1 MKSSS
6 DGVMGR
12 GWDVPESANV
22 YVDVGVDCDQICNQ
36 LLCTEV
42 KVLVGCFGNAVGPD
56 ELETTSTAGH
66 GAIQV
71 PGADG
76 IYGNGSLPIASGG
89 TGDSCGTN

>member
-6 DGVMGR
+6 AGVMGR

-22 YVDVGVDCDQICNQ
+22 YVDLGVDCDQICNQ
-36 LLCTEV
+36 LFCTEV
-42 KVLVGCFGNAVGPD
+42 EGLVGCFGSAVGSD

-66 GAIQV
+66 GAIQI

-76 IYGNGSLPIASGG
+76 IIGDEPFPIASGG
-89 TGDSCGTN
+89 TGDACGTN